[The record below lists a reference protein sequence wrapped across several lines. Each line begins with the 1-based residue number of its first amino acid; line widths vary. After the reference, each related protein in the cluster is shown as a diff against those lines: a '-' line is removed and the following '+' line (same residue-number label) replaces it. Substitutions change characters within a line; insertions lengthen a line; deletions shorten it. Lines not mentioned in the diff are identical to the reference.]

1 MAVIARV
8 NLSVFLQHV
17 GESIGNSGRFSF
29 SNSLATNPALVLTV
43 PSGFPLWEQTQRTD
57 IHVWLLSG
65 PTS

>member
-17 GESIGNSGRFSF
+17 GESIGNSGRFTF

-43 PSGFPLWEQTQRTD
+43 PSGFPL
-57 IHVWLLSG
+57 
-65 PTS
+65 